1 MHTLRRRRSNLYFGL
16 AFLIL
21 LSLACGLS
29 SPSEENGNNSESI
42 SNSGPTMTITPGSG
56 PTGTNAEI
64 KITGA
69 LANVAVTV
77 NLDPGSTT
85 GMTDANGEF
94 KYTHTFNGQVGDI
107 SNVQA
112 TIGNANEQSASATF
126 EITGIL
132 PTATPPPPIV
142 TAAPSGPTLTV
153 SPSRGPSGT
162 TASITVTGALP
173 NAPVLLELDPGSTNG
188 TTDANGTWTGYT
200 HTFFGQVGRVFNL
213 KATIGGAGQQTAS
226 ATFEITGELSQMY
239 NAISDILSDKAAHG
253 IHIRMLIAFVLNV
266 FPGSIM
272 IEGPDPWVTVVG
284 EVADDGSFVATGNGT
299 VAGFQDIAVVFEGN
313 ISMDHIAGEYTMGAE
328 GGLPGGEPITYLIIG
343 EADASSSASVF
354 AAGFF
359 DLYNAAQGAG
369 DSGRMFEML
378 HPAVLELYGAAAC
391 TDYLASIVNPEVSIE
406 VLSAADIGEW
416 MWERDGQT
424 LSIADALSVQA
435 NINNGGDVSQS
446 ELHLATR
453 PDGTLGW
460 FTDCGEPQG

>member
-1 MHTLRRRRSNLYFGL
+1 MHTLRRRPSTLYLGL
-16 AFLIL
+16 ALPII
-21 LSLACGLS
+21 LSLACGLGA
-29 SPSEENGNNSESI
+29 PSDENANDSEPI
-42 SNSGPTMTITPGSG
+42 SDASPTMTISPSSG

-69 LANVAVTV
+69 LPDVAVTV
-77 NLDPGSTT
+77 NLDPGSTN
-85 GMTDANGEF
+85 GRTDANGEF

-107 SNVQA
+107 SNVVA

-126 EITGIL
+126 EITGGL
-132 PTATPPPPIV
+132 PTATSPPPTA
-142 TAAPSGPTLTV
+142 TAAPTGPTLTV
-153 SPSRGPSGT
+153 RPSSGPSGT
-162 TASITVTGALP
+162 TASITLTGALP

-188 TTDANGTWTGYT
+188 MTDANGTWTGYT
-200 HTFFGQVGRVFNL
+200 HTFYGAVGTVFNL
-213 KATIGGAGQQTAS
+213 KATIGGAGQQTTT
-226 ATFEITGELSQMY
+226 ATFEITGALEQAY
-239 NAISDILSDKAAHG
+239 NAISDVISDKGGHG
-253 IHIRMLIAFVLNV
+253 EFIRMLLALILRVT
-266 FPGSIM
+266 PGSIV
-272 IEGPDPWVTVVG
+272 IEGPEPWVTVVG
-284 EVADDGSFVATGNGT
+284 EVGDDGSFVATGSGT
-299 VAGFQDIAVVFEGN
+299 VAGFPDIAVVFEGS
-313 ISMDHIAGEYTMGAE
+313 ISMDNIAGEYTMGAE

-369 DSGRMFEML
+369 DSGRMFDML

-435 NINNGGDVSQS
+435 NINNGGDVGQS

-453 PDGTLGW
+453 PDGSLGW